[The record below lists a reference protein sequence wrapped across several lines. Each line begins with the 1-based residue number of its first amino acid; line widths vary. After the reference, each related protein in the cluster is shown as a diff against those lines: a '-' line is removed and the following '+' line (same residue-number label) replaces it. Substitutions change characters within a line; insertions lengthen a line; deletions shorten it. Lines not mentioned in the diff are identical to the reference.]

1 LPHLPRAAVG
11 DGERVNRGAQR
22 GVRHE
27 LLLLRDTVG
36 VVDGRGVLLLLR
48 DTVGVVVGR
57 VVLPALPHLPRRH
70 KQSWGGGLLD

>member
-1 LPHLPRAAVG
+1 MPHLPRAAVG

-27 LLLLRDTVG
+27 
-36 VVDGRGVLLLLR
+36 LLLLR